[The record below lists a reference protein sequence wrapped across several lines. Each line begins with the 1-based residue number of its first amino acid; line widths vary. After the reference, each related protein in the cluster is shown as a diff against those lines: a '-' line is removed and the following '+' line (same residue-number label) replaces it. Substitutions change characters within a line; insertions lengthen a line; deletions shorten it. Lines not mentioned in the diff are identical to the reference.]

1 MSNQTAPMF
10 AVDEMPMVSK
20 IKGKRGGTLECYQGP
35 GKVMIYRYEPRRGVE
50 NAHQARRKFLLEFGN
65 LKLEENASSLLMI
78 MCSRPLGDWF
88 FSIELN

>member
-35 GKVMIYRYEPRRGVE
+35 GKVMIYRYEPRRGIE
-50 NAHQARRKFLLEFGN
+50 NTNQARKKFLFEFGN
-65 LKLEENASSLLMI
+65 QMLAEVGTTSILIAT
-78 MCSRPLGDWF
+78 CSRPSGNYF
-88 FSIELN
+88 FFLS